1 MHERTTFSRR
11 RLLALAGSAAAGAV
25 LAACGGEA
33 TAVPVAPTAAGVA
46 PTVAGATGANTA
58 ATVAPTTGSGAATT
72 APAVAA
78 ATMTTGSMPTTAPAM
93 PAVMMAAASGKTLPQ
108 ITVAVAG
115 LPSSMDPHESVSNVG
130 QRAHYSVYDTLIRRD
145 FLDGNK
151 LVPMLATDWKRTG
164 DRTFEMN
171 LRQGVTFQ
179 DGSPFTADDV
189 VYTFNRLIGPNKNAK
204 LEVAS
209 PGYWPLD
216 SVEKTGDFAVKFTG
230 TAIDPVLEQRFA
242 GLGSQIIPA
251 KYHQMVGTDAFRT
264 KPLGSGP
271 YRMVEFVTGDRIV
284 YEAYDKYWGG
294 APAAKRVIL
303 RVIPEVASRMAAI
316 INGEVEIAANVP
328 PDQIATLRS
337 RNTLDVKIS
346 PLANMHVLKYNMKA
360 KPLDNKFIRQ
370 ALNVAM
376 DRKTL
381 VEGIWN
387 SNALYTRGFQFE
399 GEPLYDAMRPQSPF
413 DVAKAQTLLK
423 MGNYNNEV
431 IYYMAESPNY
441 YTNEREAAEA
451 VVEMWKKA
459 GINARLDIVEG
470 ATKDKLF
477 TSGER
482 QVTTWSATSGTA
494 DPDGYLWRNWGPDN
508 AQQKNGYWT
517 AESAAKYNDLG
528 KQARTTLDQ
537 AKRVDL
543 YRQQL
548 DEYENEAPGTT
559 LYQPKETY
567 AVKKTIAW
575 EPYALYWMD
584 LRPYNFK
591 VR

>member
-1 MHERTTFSRR
+1 
-11 RLLALAGSAAAGAV
+11 
-25 LAACGGEA
+25 
-33 TAVPVAPTAAGVA
+33 
-46 PTVAGATGANTA
+46 
-58 ATVAPTTGSGAATT
+58 
-72 APAVAA
+72 
-78 ATMTTGSMPTTAPAM
+78 MPTTAPAM
-93 PAVMMAAASGKTLPQ
+93 MVAATGKTLPQ
-108 ITVAVAG
+108 ITVAVASN
-115 LPSSMDPHESVSNVG
+115 PASMDPHESISNVG

-145 FLDGNK
+145 FLNGNK

-171 LRQGVTFQ
+171 LRKDVTFQ
-179 DGSPFTADDV
+179 DGSPFSADDV

-216 SVEKTGDFAVKFTG
+216 SVEKTGDYAVKFTS
-230 TAIDPVLEQRFA
+230 TAVDPVLEQRFA

-251 KYHQMVGTDAFRT
+251 KYHQTVGTDTFRT

-271 YRMVEFVTGDRIV
+271 YRVAEFVQDDRIV

-294 APAAKRVIL
+294 APAAKRVIVK
-303 RVIPEVASRMAAI
+303 VIPEVASRIAAI
-316 INGEVEIAANVP
+316 SNGEVEIGANVP
-328 PDQIATLRS
+328 PDQIATLRGK
-337 RNTLDVKIS
+337 NTIDVKIV

-381 VEGIWN
+381 VDTIWN
-387 SNALYTRGFQFE
+387 GNALYTRGFQFE
-399 GEPLYDAMRPQSPF
+399 GEPLYDASRPLSPF
-413 DVAKAQTLLK
+413 DVAKAQALLK
-423 MGNYNNEV
+423 MGNYNNEI
-431 IYYMAESPNY
+431 IYYMAQSPNY
-441 YTNEREAAEA
+441 YVNEREAAEA

-459 GINARLDIVEG
+459 GINAKLDIVEG
-470 ATKDKLF
+470 ATKDMLYN
-477 TSGER
+477 SGMR
-482 QVTTWSATSGTA
+482 QVSTWSATSGTA

-508 AQQKNGYWT
+508 TQQKSGYWT

-528 KQARTTLDQ
+528 KQARSTLDV
-537 AKRVDL
+537 AMRREL

-575 EPYALYWMD
+575 EPYTLYWMD
-584 LRPYNFK
+584 LRPYNFQ